1 MKKITSLVIILLITL
16 NTYAVPAYRGWQT
29 KSQPDGTTI
38 QLRLVGDEFHHYW
51 ADAEGNIVRQDANG
65 YWRVV
70 ETKPTAETIAARRK
84 ASPMLQSRPK
94 RAIGDR
100 NFAPRGLVIL
110 VNFKDSKFA
119 AGNSQ
124 SAMHDLMNSD
134 SYTYN
139 GATGSVR
146 QYFSDQ
152 SDGQY
157 APEFDVVGPVTL
169 KNNVAHYGGNNYNDE
184 DKLPGD
190 MVVEAC
196 SIAMLT
202 MA

>member
-16 NTYAVPAYRGWQT
+16 NTYAVPARPGWQT

-38 QLRLVGDEFHHYW
+38 QLRLVGDEIHHYW

-70 ETKPTAETIAARRK
+70 EAIPSAETIAARRK

-119 AGNSQ
+119 NTNNQA
-124 SAMHDLMNSD
+124 AMNELMNSD

-152 SDGQY
+152 SAGELH
-157 APEFDVVGPVTL
+157 P
-169 KNNVAHYGGNNYNDE
+169 K
-184 DKLPGD
+184 
-190 MVVEAC
+190 
-196 SIAMLT
+196 S
-202 MA
+202 